1 MNKIIKKIV
10 SSIMIGTLLVYTM
23 PVFAYT
29 NEETIYSKLDA
40 SGSVYKNIASIFYN
54 NSIYSYFFVIKIYIF
69 YNVFHITNFFLNSS
83 YQIEVFLY

>member
-29 NEETIYSKLDA
+29 KEETVYSKLDA
-40 SGSVYKNIASIFYN
+40 DGIVSLPGNYYRRK
-54 NSIYSYFFVIKIYIF
+54 
-69 YNVFHITNFFLNSS
+69 
-83 YQIEVFLY
+83 